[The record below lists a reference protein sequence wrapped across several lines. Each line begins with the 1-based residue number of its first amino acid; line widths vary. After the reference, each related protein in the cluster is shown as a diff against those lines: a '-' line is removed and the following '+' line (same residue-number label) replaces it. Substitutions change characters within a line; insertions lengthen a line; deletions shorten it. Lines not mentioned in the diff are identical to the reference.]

1 MSFSALVLFLSN
13 TANIQQHEDK
23 LQGRFTLIWRGL
35 SCACRV
41 VWSLGGNQDRKA
53 SADGCTPFYFSFMKK
68 IILLV
73 LYMLIGSVYTKA
85 QSLIIEKTD
94 GQKETY
100 EINELP
106 QIHFSDNELIV
117 TTQQL
122 EVKYTRSQ
130 IRKYYFNMTPT
141 SVGNA
146 KIYATFER
154 KEDNITIRNIKP
166 NSIAYIYNTGGI
178 LVEQKRVKKN
188 AEVTFSLK
196 GLPLGIYVIKT
207 ENKTYKITKQ

>member
-1 MSFSALVLFLSN
+1 
-13 TANIQQHEDK
+13 
-23 LQGRFTLIWRGL
+23 
-35 SCACRV
+35 
-41 VWSLGGNQDRKA
+41 
-53 SADGCTPFYFSFMKK
+53 
-68 IILLV
+68 
-73 LYMLIGSVYTKA
+73 MLIGSVYTKA